1 MILDTLNP
9 EESWHENIT
18 DCPLHLLGV
27 ATLPQEIQKSHFF
40 SHYYSHTS
48 NYLRYLKRKQTVIHL
63 SNQPENVTTLT
74 CELQNFFYL
83 TEVLLRSTKRW
94 RLWVKR
100 ASCRRW
106 LWKELVVMC
115 GIWNVRQAVSQQ
127 VFRVTILYV
136 NTCFQSFS
144 TLISR
149 IVHHVVLIFSPCR
162 NKLLPQAST
171 CPYQYRRSSCS
182 VHQTQY

>member
-1 MILDTLNP
+1 MSFCQKLTDF
-9 EESWHENIT
+9 WHENLT
-18 DCPLHLLGV
+18 NLP
-27 ATLPQEIQKSHFF
+27 TLRVRCSHFTLGNPKKLF
-40 SHYYSHTS
+40 STLLFTHTS
-48 NYLRYLKRKQTVIHL
+48 DSLCYLRRKPTVIHL
-63 SNQPENVTTLT
+63 PTPPENVTTLT

-83 TEVLLRSTKRW
+83 TEVLLPSTKRW

-100 ASCRRW
+100 ASGRRW

-115 GIWNVRQAVSQQ
+115 GMWNVRQAVSQQ
-127 VFRVTILYV
+127 VFRVTTFYV

-149 IVHHVVLIFSPCR
+149 IVHQSVLIFSPCR